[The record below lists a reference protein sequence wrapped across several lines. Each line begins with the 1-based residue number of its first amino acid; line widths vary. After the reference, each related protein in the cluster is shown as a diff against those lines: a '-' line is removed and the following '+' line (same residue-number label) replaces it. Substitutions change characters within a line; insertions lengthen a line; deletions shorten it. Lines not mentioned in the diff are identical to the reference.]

1 MNLIKTTR
9 RNWLTSAAVVA
20 GARLAAAQAPSG
32 ANAKYPR
39 NLTKE
44 DVDRWMTELSNWGK
58 WGQEDQAGTI
68 NLITPAKRKAA
79 AALVK
84 EGVSVSASL
93 DADLP
98 KEGTTGVP
106 LQSGG
111 GGGQRGGPGAGGR
124 GAGGTGAPGAP
135 PAAGGPPAAGNPPA
149 SGAPLAAGGP
159 PAAGAAPAGRGRG
172 PGGPERATWSLS
184 SRPPGPDPRPLAAYV
199 VDTISTSY
207 HGNNTTHLDA
217 LSHMYYKGQ
226 IYNGFPQTSYTD
238 RGAGKDDVMAFK
250 NGIMTRGVLFDI
262 TKLKNVPYLGDN
274 EAIYPE
280 DLEAWEKK
288 AGFRLESGDAMLVRT
303 GRWLRVKE
311 KGPLNLNVAAPGLYA
326 SCAKWMKERGV
337 AILGSDV
344 VQDVRPS
351 GVEGVNQPIHQMALM
366 SLGTPLIDNCDLEAL
381 GEATAQRK
389 RWTFLLTINPLRIPG
404 ATGGPVNPI
413 ATF

>member
-1 MNLIKTTR
+1 MNPIEITR
-9 RNWLTSAAVVA
+9 RNWLTSATAAA
-20 GARLAAAQAPSG
+20 GAALASAQTPPG
-32 ANAKYPR
+32 ANPKYPR
-39 NLTKE
+39 NMTKE
-44 DVDRWMTELSNWGK
+44 DVDRWMAELSNWGK
-58 WGQEDQAGTI
+58 WGQDDQAGTI

-106 LQSGG
+106 LQSPG
-111 GGGQRGGPGAGGR
+111 GGGQRGPAPGPQGAAGAG
-124 GAGGTGAPGAP
+124 APANP
-135 PAAGGPPAAGNPPA
+135 PAAGGQ
-149 SGAPLAAGGP
+149 

-172 PGGPERATWSLS
+172 PGGPERASWSLS

-199 VDTISTSY
+199 VDTISVSY
-207 HGNNTTHLDA
+207 HGNYTTHLDA

-226 IYNGFPQTSYTD
+226 IFNGFPQTSYTD

-262 TKLKNVPYLGDN
+262 AKLKNVPYLGDN

-326 SCAKWMKERGV
+326 SCARWMKERGV
-337 AILGSDV
+337 SILGSDV

-351 GVEGVNQPIHQMALM
+351 GVDGVNQPIHQIALM

-381 GEATAQRK
+381 GEAAAQRK